1 MLNMKS
7 NTLRF
12 LPLII
17 ILFSVVGV
25 LSWYSKNQK
34 DIKQVKPSTVNP
46 SSLESDNLDITP
58 TPSSFFFSNEPATI
72 PVTSEAEGQ
81 TLKGDDDLSSASGQS
96 EAEVSP
102 EVGSVTTTTTTR
114 ICTPVY
120 GMADTCTE
128 HIVVDTGAESA
139 VAYGF
144 SAFSYLAGLVAFVKS
159 KKA

>member
-1 MLNMKS
+1 MKQ

-25 LSWYSKNQK
+25 LSWYAKNQPTTEK
-34 DIKQVKPSTVNP
+34 IKPEVISPA
-46 SSLESDNLDITP
+46 NLQSENLILSP
-58 TPSSFFFSNEPATI
+58 TPSSFFFSDEPVNESTAI
-72 PVTSEAEGQ
+72 PSTSEVE
-81 TLKGDDDLSSASGQS
+81 DSN
-96 EAEVSP
+96 
-102 EVGSVTTTTTTR
+102 TTTTLPAQVLPEQKLGVAT

-139 VAYGF
+139 VAYSLSGIT
-144 SAFSYLAGLVAFVKS
+144 YLAGLLAFVKS

>member
-1 MLNMKS
+1 MPIMKQ
-7 NTLRF
+7 NPLRF

-25 LSWYSKNQK
+25 LSWYTKSQK
-34 DIKQVKPSTVNP
+34 LKLEIKPETINP
-46 SSLESDNLDITP
+46 SQLDSENLVLSP
-58 TPSSFFFSNEPATI
+58 TPSSFFFSDEPASV
-72 PVTSEAEGQ
+72 PSTSEDSTPE
-81 TLKGDDDLSSASGQS
+81 TVNEKGGMTVFN
-96 EAEVSP
+96 E
-102 EVGSVTTTTTTR
+102 SVTTTTTTR

-139 VAYGF
+139 VAYSL

-159 KKA
+159 KKT

>member
-1 MLNMKS
+1 MKQ

-17 ILFSVVGV
+17 ILFAVVGV
-25 LSWYSKNQK
+25 LAYFAKNPK
-34 DIKQVKPSTVNP
+34 DVKEIKPETISPSN
-46 SSLESDNLDITP
+46 LESDSNLALSPTP
-58 TPSSFFFSNEPATI
+58 TTSFFFSDEPATI
-72 PVTSEAEGQ
+72 PSTSEVEDKD
-81 TLKGDDDLSSASGQS
+81 TSSASDTVADGS
-96 EAEVSP
+96 SP
-102 EVGSVTTTTTTR
+102 EVGSVITTTTR

-139 VAYGF
+139 VAYSL
-144 SAFSYLAGLVAFVKS
+144 SAFSYLAGLVAFVKA